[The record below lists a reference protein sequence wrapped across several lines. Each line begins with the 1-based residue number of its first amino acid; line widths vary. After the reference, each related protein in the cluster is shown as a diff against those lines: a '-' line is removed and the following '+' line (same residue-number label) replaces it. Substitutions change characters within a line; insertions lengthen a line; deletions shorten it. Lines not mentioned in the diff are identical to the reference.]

1 MILIILFMFFPG
13 KIKISEITFNSF
25 GLDPISI
32 EVINLLKA
40 KIKKYPH
47 LSKTSINFNQQKIEN
62 DFKEQKRF
70 LGELRRR
77 DSLDLSNKTKEIE
90 LLTERL
96 NNLEKIESKNI
107 LYRTLI
113 EDVKLNYDQIIDFNL
128 QNLLDINQTKENS
141 QLLFY
146 IKWND
151 SISEN
156 EIIKQEQ
163 KIKTWLGIKLSDES
177 FELIRFR

>member
-1 MILIILFMFFPG
+1 
-13 KIKISEITFNSF
+13 
-25 GLDPISI
+25 
-32 EVINLLKA
+32 
-40 KIKKYPH
+40 
-47 LSKTSINFNQQKIEN
+47 
-62 DFKEQKRF
+62 
-70 LGELRRR
+70 
-77 DSLDLSNKTKEIE
+77 
-90 LLTERL
+90 
-96 NNLEKIESKNI
+96 
-107 LYRTLI
+107 
-113 EDVKLNYDQIIDFNL
+113 
-128 QNLLDINQTKENS
+128 LDINQTKENS